1 MHCLFVRHLAVELV
15 PEMKFINLIIEEITK
30 RLRSLSL
37 SILCWRAFLV
47 AVVRARA
54 DNVSL

>member
-1 MHCLFVRHLAVELV
+1 
-15 PEMKFINLIIEEITK
+15 MKFINLIIEEITK